1 MIGLARNRGIDIVAN
16 ETSNRA
22 TPSLVSFG
30 PKARASGEAAK
41 TQETSNWKNTVGS
54 LKRLI
59 GRSFQDDDVQNVE
72 SKFVS
77 SELVDVNGGVGVSV
91 SSDGRL
97 RKTSALPHQTDAHL
111 LYALFAQ
118 VNYLGQKTTFS
129 ATQLYAMYLSKLR
142 DTTSL
147 EAKMTVNNVVISV
160 PGWYTDAQRRAVL
173 DAAEIANL
181 NPLRL
186 INDGTAIAF
195 GYGITKADLPAPEEK
210 PRTVAFVDIGH
221 SDYSVTIASFNKTG
235 CTIKAAGYDRHFG
248 GRDLDYALVQ
258 HFAKEFSEKYKM
270 DILSNKKA
278 VFRLTA
284 ACERLKKILSAN
296 TAAPLNVE
304 SLMNDIDASSS
315 LTREDFEGLVAGLL
329 ERTTVPL
336 EAALKESGLTR
347 DDIDF
352 IELVGGTT
360 RVPAVKNKI
369 TEFFGRPLSTTLNQ
383 DEAVARGAT
392 LACAVLSP
400 VFRVRD
406 FTVQDVNGYPID
418 VSWEKVPEDEDT
430 QLQLYGKG
438 NTFPSTKVLTLQ
450 RNAPFDIQ
458 ASYAPDAVLPGNVN
472 PNLARITVK
481 GVQPQANGQPTTV
494 KVRSR
499 LNINGIFVFEGAVAH
514 EETGEEEEVPVAEG
528 EEPQEKKR
536 KVNKRELAVVNY
548 DNGSLERSL
557 LEDLRGKE
565 GEMYSS
571 DKLVIETEV
580 SRQ

>member
-1 MIGLARNRGIDIVAN
+1 
-16 ETSNRA
+16 
-22 TPSLVSFG
+22 
-30 PKARASGEAAK
+30 
-41 TQETSNWKNTVGS
+41 
-54 LKRLI
+54 
-59 GRSFQDDDVQNVE
+59 
-72 SKFVS
+72 
-77 SELVDVNGGVGVSV
+77 
-91 SSDGRL
+91 
-97 RKTSALPHQTDAHL
+97 
-111 LYALFAQ
+111 
-118 VNYLGQKTTFS
+118 
-129 ATQLYAMYLSKLR
+129 
-142 DTTSL
+142 
-147 EAKMTVNNVVISV
+147 MTVNNVVIAV
-160 PGWYTDAQRRAVL
+160 PGWYTDVQRRAVL

-235 CTIKAAGYDRHFG
+235 CTIKSAAYDRHFG
-248 GRDLDYALVQ
+248 GRNLDLALVE
-258 HFAKEFSEKYKM
+258 HFAKEFSTKYKM
-270 DILSNKKA
+270 DVASNKKA

-284 ACERLKKILSAN
+284 ACERLKKVLSAN
-296 TAAPLNVE
+296 SAAPINVE

-315 LTREDFEGLVAGLL
+315 LTREDFEGLVSSLL

-336 EAALKESGLTR
+336 EAALQQSGLTR

-383 DEAVARGAT
+383 DEAVARGST

-418 VSWEKVPEDEDT
+418 VNWEKVPEDEDT
-430 QLQLYGKG
+430 NIRIFDKG
-438 NTFPSTKVLTLQ
+438 NAFPSLKNLTLN
-450 RNAPFDIQ
+450 RSAPFDVQ
-458 ASYAPDAVLPGNVN
+458 ARYASDAVLPGGIN
-472 PNLARITVK
+472 PDLARVTVK
-481 GVQPQANGQPTTV
+481 GVQAAANGQPTTV

-499 LNINGIFVFEGAVAH
+499 LTLNGIFVFEGATAI
-514 EETGEEEEVPVAEG
+514 EETGEEEEVEAAPAADGQTEQPV
-528 EEPQEKKR
+528 EKKR
-536 KVNKRELAVVNY
+536 KVNKRELPVVQY
-548 DNGSLERSL
+548 ETGSLERGV

-565 GEMYSS
+565 GEMYSN
-571 DKLVIETEV
+571 DKLVMETEV
-580 SRQ
+580 SAAPYLLFLPVLC